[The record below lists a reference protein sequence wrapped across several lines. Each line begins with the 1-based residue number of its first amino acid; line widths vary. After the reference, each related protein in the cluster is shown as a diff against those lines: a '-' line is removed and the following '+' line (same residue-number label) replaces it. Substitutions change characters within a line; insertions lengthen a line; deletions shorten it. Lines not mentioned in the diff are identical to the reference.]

1 MQTLLAKSKAQDNE
15 TFQCNTTDDS
25 SEVLI
30 NGVWRI
36 DRLTDMTCK
45 FEMQLQLPGV
55 TDIQVNAQKYYQIEF
70 ALQGVSSGTV
80 SDLGWVDLDL
90 GGSPGWWA
98 ATVANYCPIR
108 VVGHP
113 KSKSTQPRSAT
124 R

>member
-1 MQTLLAKSKAQDNE
+1 
-15 TFQCNTTDDS
+15 
-25 SEVLI
+25 
-30 NGVWRI
+30 
-36 DRLTDMTCK
+36 MTCK

-98 ATVANYCPIR
+98 ATVATYCPGR
-108 VVGHP
+108 VVEHH
-113 KSKSTQPRSAT
+113 KSKSTQLSSVT